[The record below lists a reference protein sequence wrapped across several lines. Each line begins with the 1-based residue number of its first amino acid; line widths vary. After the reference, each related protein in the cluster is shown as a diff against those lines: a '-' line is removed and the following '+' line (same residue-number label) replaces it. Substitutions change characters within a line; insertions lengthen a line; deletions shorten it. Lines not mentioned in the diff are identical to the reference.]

1 MKDRFSFYLSDEW
14 VKLVQIIMIYFFS
27 QMNKSKSKKITPEIK
42 EPSGLWTMY
51 GLSWVIKPKLITVAF
66 YYNSK
71 STEIL
76 LFVSYLIIGL
86 KGVTKNIQMERKYSF
101 IYHNVYSW
109 SKRGNILKEN
119 FEKEVSSRLS
129 PKIKPTN
136 SRE

>member
-51 GLSWVIKPKLITVAF
+51 GLTWVIKPKLITVAF

-101 IYHNVYSW
+101 IYQNTSPW
-109 SKRGNILKEN
+109 SKRGSITRET
-119 FEKEVSSRLS
+119 FEKKVSNKLA

-136 SRE
+136 